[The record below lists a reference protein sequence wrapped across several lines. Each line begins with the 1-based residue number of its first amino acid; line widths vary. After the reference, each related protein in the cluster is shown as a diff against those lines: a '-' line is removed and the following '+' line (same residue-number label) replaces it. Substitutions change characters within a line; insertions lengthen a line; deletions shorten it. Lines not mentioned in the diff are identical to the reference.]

1 MEDLFVLHLKFT
13 LQLVNIIFNMESVT
27 LCGLLTTLKF
37 LHSLLYV
44 PYNTKKM
51 SKDEEKR
58 IVVQIKTLNLKN

>member
-27 LCGLLTTLKF
+27 LCGLLTTLKL

-44 PYNTKKM
+44 PYNNKKM
-51 SKDEEKR
+51 SKDEENR
-58 IVVQIKTLNLKN
+58 IMSRLNDKI

>member
-27 LCGLLTTLKF
+27 LCGLLTTLKL

-44 PYNTKKM
+44 PYNNKKM
-51 SKDEEKR
+51 VKDEENR
-58 IVVQIKTLNLKN
+58 IMSRLNYKI

>member
-27 LCGLLTTLKF
+27 LCGLLTTLKL

-51 SKDEEKR
+51 SKDEENR
-58 IVVQIKTLNLKN
+58 IMSRLNDKM

>member
-27 LCGLLTTLKF
+27 LCGLLTTLK
-37 LHSLLYV
+37 LLYSLLYV

-51 SKDEEKR
+51 SKDEENR
-58 IVVQIKTLNLKN
+58 IMSRLNDKI

>member
-27 LCGLLTTLKF
+27 LCGLLTTLKL

-44 PYNTKKM
+44 PYNNKKM
-51 SKDEEKR
+51 VKDEENR
-58 IVVQIKTLNLKN
+58 IMSRLNDKI